1 MTEEKVVVE
10 DTVGPGGAAISSIS
24 VRDTNNSVS
33 SNCRVW
39 QSVQG
44 GVAKCARGC
53 GKGAPLK

>member
-1 MTEEKVVVE
+1 MVVD

-44 GVAKCARGC
+44 CVAKCARVC